1 MKNVLYIED
10 DIVDQMAFKRMMKEH
25 SKECACTIVSSIS
38 EFKKL
43 PDLHIFDVIITDY
56 YLGDG
61 GAEDVMKAFP
71 NRKIIV
77 VSGSIN
83 ERLGNTDYLRYI
95 SKPIDYALL
104 IQGYQWVMQNNVGN
118 KNSKY
123 QYLDLTYLNQL
134 GHGDNEFMK
143 EMLQIAKEE
152 LIQNLADLNK
162 SWQIDDYSGIRFHSH
177 RFKSRSRILG
187 LGLEEKANW
196 VEFNANNSQK
206 EAIRNNI
213 DLFQNICEK
222 VLVEID
228 EAIQSFSNI

>member
-10 DIVDQMAFKRMMKEH
+10 DIVDQMAFRRMMKEH
-25 SKECACTIVSSIS
+25 SKEFTCTIVSSIT

-43 PDLHIFDVIITDY
+43 PDINVFDVIITDY

-61 GAEDVMKAFP
+61 GAEDVMNAFP
-71 NRKIIV
+71 NRKLIV

-83 ERLGNTDYLRYI
+83 ERLGNTEYLRYI
-95 SKPIDYALL
+95 SKPIDYSLL
-104 IQGYQWVMQNNVGN
+104 IQAYQWVMQNNGGN
-118 KNSKY
+118 KNGKF

-152 LIQNLADLNK
+152 LIQNLADLNN
-162 SWQIDDYSGIRFHSH
+162 SWQTDDYGGIKFHSH

-196 VEFNANNSQK
+196 VEFNANSSQK
-206 EAIRNNI
+206 EAIRNTI
-213 DLFQNICEK
+213 DLFQNICDK
-222 VLVEID
+222 VLVEI
-228 EAIQSFSNI
+228 EIAKQSFD